1 MILNRSLVDRQYR
14 LKPDSRRM
22 DSLERLA
29 DGGYLKNNRQMK
41 ANWYMPSF
49 PRLLEMIGS
58 MNNLETLSLLGCE
71 LTLTKDLPQLIRS
84 CPKLTELRIK
94 LFDNQKL
101 EKEVLKNDL
110 RPGFKR
116 LRLFELYWHNDS
128 LPLIQKMFT

>member
-1 MILNRSLVDRQYR
+1 
-14 LKPDSRRM
+14 
-22 DSLERLA
+22 
-29 DGGYLKNNRQMK
+29 
-41 ANWYMPSF
+41 MPSF

-101 EKEVLKNDL
+101 EKEVEQ
-110 RPGFKR
+110 KR
-116 LRLFELYWHNDS
+116 LRSGFQRLRIFELHWYIDS
-128 LPLIQKMFT
+128 WPLIQEMFT